1 MHVIASVLA
10 VAGENGTTV
19 TPDNGWI
26 VFAVIMAVLVGFAVA
41 GEITGR
47 KGR

>member
-1 MHVIASVLA
+1 MHSAFVLA

-26 VFAVIMAVLVGFAVA
+26 VFAVIMVGLVAFAIA
-41 GEITGR
+41 GEIAGR
-47 KGR
+47 RGR